1 MNTRIMIFFLFIIIL
16 GSIVGIWYFL
26 NYTEYLQ
33 KREELE
39 GRKQQMEKQIQDAA
53 NINKELEE
61 KRQKQAEAEAEL
73 KKWRNKIQTKA
84 NIPEILRQI
93 ENISLNN
100 KVKFNEITI
109 ENIAPYEGYSE
120 IPIQVHIM
128 GMFHDVGRFLRVLEH
143 AKLFNVNGGTLT
155 LQPYVGRTA
164 TNKPEIHMT
173 LNVKS
178 YIINLA
184 GGDLGGGE

>member
-1 MNTRIMIFFLFIIIL
+1 MIFFLFIIIL
-16 GSIVGIWYFL
+16 SSIVGIWYFL
-26 NYTEYLQ
+26 NYQEFLA
-33 KREELE
+33 KKEELE
-39 GRKQQMEKQIQDAA
+39 GRKKQMQQQIEQAA
-53 NINKELEE
+53 NISKDLEE
-61 KRQKQAEAEAEL
+61 KQRQQKDAEAEL
-73 KKWRNKIQTKA
+73 KKWRQKIQTKA

-93 ENISLNN
+93 ENIGLNN

-120 IPIQVHIM
+120 IPIQIHIM
-128 GMFHDVGRFLRVLEH
+128 GMYHDVGRFLRTLEY

-184 GGDLGGGE
+184 GGDIGGEM

>member
-1 MNTRIMIFFLFIIIL
+1 MNTKVMIFFLFIIIL
-16 GSIVGIWYFL
+16 ASIVGIWYFM
-26 NYTEYLQ
+26 NYQDYLQ
-33 KREELE
+33 KKELLE
-39 GRKQQMEKQIQDAA
+39 QRKTDMQRQIEQAA
-53 NINKELEE
+53 NINKDLEE
-61 KRQKQAEAEAEL
+61 KRQQQQEAEKEL
-73 KKWRNKIQTKA
+73 AKWRNKIQTKA

-93 ENISLNN
+93 ENIALNN

-128 GMFHDVGRFLRVLEH
+128 GMFHDVGRFLRTLEH

-184 GGDLGGGE
+184 GGDFGGDM